1 MKQRLSLQCQLDETG
16 RMKNLLL
23 SMEVTSGKVLYSEDR
38 EKLRRTLPKRRRRL
52 SHNFFLLLL
61 LLLFF
66 K

>member
-38 EKLRRTLPKRRRRL
+38 EKLGRTLPKRRRRL
-52 SHNFFLLLL
+52 SHKFF
-61 LLLFF
+61 FVIIVIVIF
-66 K
+66 